1 METTWYLGNLG
12 RRNRYTTRFTTDLG
26 YIWYMWRFP
35 NMGVTP
41 KSSIFLNMIFH
52 EINHP
57 FWVPRGTP
65 ISGNPNILAQLPPD
79 CYPQSWLRPRF
90 PIHGSIN
97 LTVLFFFLL
106 LILGINIIRNMQGFW
121 IAKLDFPDVFC
132 MERSSHPLSNPWHH
146 TPKWSKMNNL
156 IQPLKQGVWRGVR
169 YWRHGVQTECLRI
182 WWGIITL
189 W

>member
-1 METTWYLGNLG
+1 MIYVEVSEHG
-12 RRNRYTTRFTTDLG
+12 G
-26 YIWYMWRFP
+26 YPQI
-35 NMGVTP
+35 
-41 KSSIFLNMIFH
+41 IHFLNMIFH

-57 FWVPRGTP
+57 FWGTQGYP
-65 ISGNPNILAQLPPD
+65 HFRKPQYIGPAATWLLSPELVEAPFPNSWINQPD
-79 CYPQSWLRPRF
+79 SF
-90 PIHGSIN
+90 I
-97 LTVLFFFLL
+97 FFLL

>member
-1 METTWYLGNLG
+1 MIYVEVSEHGGYPQIIHFFKHDFPWNKPSI
-12 RRNRYTTRFTTDLG
+12 LG
-26 YIWYMWRFP
+26 YP
-35 NMGVTP
+35 GVP
-41 KSSIFLNMIFH
+41 
-52 EINHP
+52 P
-57 FWVPRGTP
+57 FQETP
-65 ISGNPNILAQLPPD
+65 IYWPS
-79 CYPQSWLRPRF
+79 C
-90 PIHGSIN
+90 H
-97 LTVLFFFLL
+97 LTVIPRAGWGPVSQFMDQSTWQFYFFLL